1 MAITSVS
8 VHGEILEADLTPAVG
23 TVTFRT
29 LIELR
34 DTVDNIIL
42 VPTDFTATL
51 DVAGEFTITLPAT
64 DNPDITPLNWR
75 YQVYV
80 STTTWRE
87 VFYTELPVTMGP
99 VVEFADLLPLTGI
112 DPCAPNGAV

>member
-29 LIELR
+29 LIKLR
-34 DTVDNIIL
+34 DTVDNITL

-51 DVAGEFTITLPAT
+51 DAGGEFTITLPAT
-64 DNPDITPLNWR
+64 DNPDITPLNWV
-75 YQVYV
+75 YQVFL
-80 STTTWRE
+80 STTTWRNTTY
-87 VFYTELPVTMGP
+87 VRIPFQVGT
-99 VVEFADLLPLTGI
+99 VEFADLVPLDY
-112 DPCAPNGAV
+112 DPCSQMEAV